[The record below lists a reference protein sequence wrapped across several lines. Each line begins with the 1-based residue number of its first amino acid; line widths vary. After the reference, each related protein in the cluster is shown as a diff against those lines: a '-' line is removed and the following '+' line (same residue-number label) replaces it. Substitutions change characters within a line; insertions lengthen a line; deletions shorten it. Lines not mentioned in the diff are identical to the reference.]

1 VISGAESLM
10 YEHGVFDK
18 LSSPVGI
25 SQGLISDSRMKDG
38 VAWSVYQTHA
48 FNKPEDAEAIL
59 TSDGV
64 KLKLSSQTE
73 AKYQVGEMLRKDRID
88 KGADL
93 SQDTDRAQM
102 EAIDN
107 QYAKLP
113 GVEISGWVA
122 TGSADKKDIAVAR
135 FEKDAY
141 ARGKDASLMATV
153 AKGDFISPARIAN
166 TEFGIKKSGD
176 AMELKESIVS
186 GKQGIGAEFSTTD
199 LKLTGLAGSALQ
211 LQGQQE
217 YVFDG
222 KNISENNASGFR
234 FTIPNATTFE
244 TPVSFTHADTTG
256 RISGL
261 RLTQTTAANTAITF
275 QPKNDGAFGIDLAKV
290 KAVKDSVFA
299 VTKGMTSEGK
309 EVFRIATILNI
320 NDTFSSK
327 DGVFQISEI
336 DSKLDN
342 DLGLWV
348 NNKENSSALARNAWA
363 FDKGR
368 GGYLPTTGKDFT
380 IFAGKNDILSDNKQI
395 TPSKMNQAA
404 ERLEVLAKTDATF
417 IAKQITDK
425 NGKDIKGEKVKLPVP
440 EAFLAVVGNAGF
452 DKYQGAGRELYVREG
467 TKLGSLTNSQKL
479 AFEYA
484 TDAAFDAGAYK
495 FEKNVS
501 AAERTSSLN
510 TYAQSKGLA
519 DVKIKD
525 TVTLSPQGLG
535 QLSQNT
541 FVTLPKNTSINL
553 EYKKKVSSGT
563 YDLVRPVV
571 VENLDKAELTFK
583 VGENTPEYYSHG
595 NHNYYNTIH
604 ALTEN
609 GIYQYHGEG
618 LASHIIKAKEEKN
631 FSKETL
637 RGILNKLGFKI
648 QDEKAFNALFEKSQS
663 FDGSKK
669 QMIEELGKGLVES
682 SGMKVPKR
690 IDIDLVIKGEQNQL
704 QQTIKYGDESVS
716 MPEFINATK
725 DRLTALLDVKNGN
738 KGWDINADQ
747 WIPWFSAPYPL
758 KTFEDGKE
766 TTKVSGA
773 ASESKTQ
780 RQGAFEVRA
789 LSEDAKQLAA
799 FKSEDIRVSATNP
812 STDLFNGLAYTIGQ
826 GGATFGPGSG
836 ELRKWDDGK
845 IVFSVDG
852 KERWETGHFSSV
864 VGEVSFVSGDILT
877 GRNEKLGVYAGPG
890 VRYAAEVKVGADGK
904 NQQMY
909 AIENASSLEPGKD
922 FRVSDLYLSIPE
934 AYKNA
939 GEYKFD
945 VTGAKARP
953 EGFVASFRNPDP
965 GANKL
970 PEFIG
975 ISSPGKS
982 GSGTTVKKD
991 LTAQHEWALNR
1002 PVSSSALEFEPKGTI
1017 KLSNGTEYNI
1027 GEVRIEKTSLMVPAR
1042 SETAYPANN
1051 TYEVPTYVHVAAG
1064 PGDAWKK
1071 AFAVEQNHLQNLAP
1085 GSPVLYEGM
1094 PLVLSKS
1101 EGSISGIFRGD
1112 YFNNGSC
1119 SFVSDGTGFIDVT
1132 ASSTGIGLYKYIGED
1147 TALGAYAAGKLNV
1160 SNKAYQFLGVKGQAR
1175 VLDAPMA
1182 KLIDKAY
1189 PSLAS
1194 QAKTSLK
1201 DGAQEYAAYV
1211 LSPQADML
1219 QVNGDYLVPE
1229 NAVGKLSVA
1238 SKISQASVDDFRQ
1251 ASGLS
1256 GDITQDMQK
1265 DGKFYKVSLATT
1277 DFHPQDTLSQSFFM
1291 AKVDSDKKEGII
1303 NRSSISGRDTGV
1315 FFADKKLQNEID
1327 KPAGAGSNAN
1337 GAGASE
1343 MKSKKLAT
1351 RADVLSLDQNTA
1363 LFTGGSLR
1371 LNFPL
1376 NGGCF
1381 C

>member
-1 VISGAESLM
+1 MHPLLSL
-10 YEHGVFDK
+10 
-18 LSSPVGI
+18 
-25 SQGLISDSRMKDG
+25 
-38 VAWSVYQTHA
+38 A
-48 FNKPEDAEAIL
+48 
-59 TSDGV
+59 
-64 KLKLSSQTE
+64 
-73 AKYQVGEMLRKDRID
+73 RI
-88 KGADL
+88 
-93 SQDTDRAQM
+93 
-102 EAIDN
+102 
-107 QYAKLP
+107 
-113 GVEISGWVA
+113 
-122 TGSADKKDIAVAR
+122 
-135 FEKDAY
+135 F
-141 ARGKDASLMATV
+141 ASL
-153 AKGDFISPARIAN
+153 ICICRYPRP
-166 TEFGIKKSGD
+166 IK
-176 AMELKESIVS
+176 
-186 GKQGIGAEFSTTD
+186 T
-199 LKLTGLAGSALQ
+199 
-211 LQGQQE
+211 
-217 YVFDG
+217 
-222 KNISENNASGFR
+222 
-234 FTIPNATTFE
+234 
-244 TPVSFTHADTTG
+244 
-256 RISGL
+256 
-261 RLTQTTAANTAITF
+261 
-275 QPKNDGAFGIDLAKV
+275 
-290 KAVKDSVFA
+290 
-299 VTKGMTSEGK
+299 
-309 EVFRIATILNI
+309 
-320 NDTFSSK
+320 
-327 DGVFQISEI
+327 
-336 DSKLDN
+336 
-342 DLGLWV
+342 
-348 NNKENSSALARNAWA
+348 
-363 FDKGR
+363 
-368 GGYLPTTGKDFT
+368 
-380 IFAGKNDILSDNKQI
+380 
-395 TPSKMNQAA
+395 
-404 ERLEVLAKTDATF
+404 
-417 IAKQITDK
+417 
-425 NGKDIKGEKVKLPVP
+425 
-440 EAFLAVVGNAGF
+440 
-452 DKYQGAGRELYVREG
+452 
-467 TKLGSLTNSQKL
+467 
-479 AFEYA
+479 
-484 TDAAFDAGAYK
+484 
-495 FEKNVS
+495 
-501 AAERTSSLN
+501 
-510 TYAQSKGLA
+510 
-519 DVKIKD
+519 
-525 TVTLSPQGLG
+525 
-535 QLSQNT
+535 
-541 FVTLPKNTSINL
+541 
-553 EYKKKVSSGT
+553 
-563 YDLVRPVV
+563 
-571 VENLDKAELTFK
+571 
-583 VGENTPEYYSHG
+583 
-595 NHNYYNTIH
+595 
-604 ALTEN
+604 
-609 GIYQYHGEG
+609 
-618 LASHIIKAKEEKN
+618 
-631 FSKETL
+631 
-637 RGILNKLGFKI
+637 
-648 QDEKAFNALFEKSQS
+648 
-663 FDGSKK
+663 
-669 QMIEELGKGLVES
+669 
-682 SGMKVPKR
+682 
-690 IDIDLVIKGEQNQL
+690 
-704 QQTIKYGDESVS
+704 
-716 MPEFINATK
+716 
-725 DRLTALLDVKNGN
+725 
-738 KGWDINADQ
+738 
-747 WIPWFSAPYPL
+747 
-758 KTFEDGKE
+758 
-766 TTKVSGA
+766 
-773 ASESKTQ
+773 
-780 RQGAFEVRA
+780 
-789 LSEDAKQLAA
+789 
-799 FKSEDIRVSATNP
+799 
-812 STDLFNGLAYTIGQ
+812 
-826 GGATFGPGSG
+826 
-836 ELRKWDDGK
+836 
-845 IVFSVDG
+845 
-852 KERWETGHFSSV
+852 
-864 VGEVSFVSGDILT
+864 
-877 GRNEKLGVYAGPG
+877 
-890 VRYAAEVKVGADGK
+890 
-904 NQQMY
+904 
-909 AIENASSLEPGKD
+909 
-922 FRVSDLYLSIPE
+922 
-934 AYKNA
+934 
-939 GEYKFD
+939 
-945 VTGAKARP
+945 KARP

-1376 NGGCF
+1376 NGGAVSVDLRNADLTVPAGEKLVGIRENFYDTSHKVKEVFYREYTDGTLKFDDKGEPTNRSQRYIKESLPEIITYSGAPSSLVEALNDPSSKILGMTKNRELVVEVVNSIEEINTLSGKPMKVEQRSQKVIGKDGVTPLKTHTSVLKLDGTIDRGNVSWHEDVLDFVKPPVDYLAGGLAGWFANSNAAFAKVSGWVGAQDAQKEYEGRAQDWWRTRNYLSQKAVIDNEGLTDFVAIDKNKVSDKYRFFASNDPGAELSLGISTVTSAAVFASLANLAAASFGEAAIGTVAKEAAPSVGARLAAKVGIENQAGAAVVKALGRHPAGGC
-1381 C
+1381 